1 MSMTNYELYKVFYW
15 AAKTGSLTKAAKSL
29 YLTQPS
35 VSYAVKQLEDRFKMK
50 LFYRTAKGVA
60 LTEEGSVLFS
70 YIEQSQVLITIA
82 EEKMEALKNLT
93 SGELRI
99 GGSDSLFKHFMLSH
113 LEAFHHEHP
122 AIKLQLIHGT
132 TPEIINYLKEGK
144 IDLGVV
150 RMPISDPQL
159 EFREGIELQDCFV
172 AGAHYAELNGVELS
186 LEQLLEYPLV
196 LFSRNSRA
204 RMAINELVQGYGYE
218 LKPSIEVG
226 SVDLLI
232 EFARKGLGISYVTR
246 EFVSNELENGS
257 LFEIK
262 LDVQLPPSQV
272 GIMNMRNVPLSTVA
286 RKFVERF
293 DKRMSDG

>member
-15 AAKTGSLTKAAKSL
+15 AAKTGSLTKAAKAL

-35 VSYAVKQLEDRFKMK
+35 VSHSIKQLEDRFELT
-50 LFYRTAKGVA
+50 LFYRTSKGVS
-60 LTEEGSVLFS
+60 LTQEGSVLYS
-70 YIEQSQVLITIA
+70 YIEQSQVLISLA
-82 EEKMEALKNLT
+82 EEKLTALKNLK

-99 GGSDSLFKHFMLSH
+99 GGSDSLFKHYLLEH
-113 LEAFHHEHP
+113 LEKFHLAYPE
-122 AIKLQLIHGT
+122 IKLQLIHGT

-150 RMPISDPQL
+150 RMPISDSQL
-159 EFREGIELQDCFV
+159 EFREGTKLQDCFV
-172 AGAHYAELNGVELS
+172 AGAHYAELRNEVLT
-186 LEQLLEYPLV
+186 LEKLTQYPIV

-204 RMAINELVQGYGYE
+204 RMAITEVYQRYGYE
-218 LKPSIEVG
+218 LKPAIEVG

-232 EFARKGLGISYVTR
+232 ELARKGLGISYVTR
-246 EFVSNELENGS
+246 EFVKKELEEGS
-257 LFEIK
+257 LFELNI
-262 LDVQLPPSQV
+262 DVQLPPSQV

-293 DKRMSDG
+293 DA

>member
-1 MSMTNYELYKVFYW
+1 MMSMTNYELYKVFYW
-15 AAKTGSLTKAAKSL
+15 AAKTGSLTKAAKTL

-35 VSYAVKQLEDRFKMK
+35 VSYAIKQLEDRFQMK
-50 LFYRTAKGVA
+50 LFFRTPKGVA
-60 LTEEGSVLFS
+60 LTEEGHVLFS

-82 EEKMEALKNLT
+82 EEKMEALKNLM

-99 GGSDSLFKHFMLSH
+99 GGSDSLFKHYLLSH
-113 LEAFHHEHP
+113 LEEYHYEYP

-150 RMPISDPQL
+150 RLPISDNQL
-159 EFREGIELQDCFV
+159 EFREGIMLQDCFV
-172 AGAHYAELNGVELS
+172 AGKRYAELNGVEMS
-186 LEQLLEYPLV
+186 LEELTSYPII

-204 RMAINELVQGYGYE
+204 RMAINELAQGYNIE
-218 LKPSIEVG
+218 LKPAIEVG

-232 EFARKGLGISYVTR
+232 ELARRGTGISYVTR
-246 EFVSNELENGS
+246 EFVSKELEEGS

-262 LDVQLPPSQV
+262 LDVPLPPSRV
-272 GIMNMRNVPLSTVA
+272 GIMNMRNVPLSTA
-286 RKFVERF
+286 AKRFVERF
-293 DKRMSDG
+293 GASE